1 MRKKTI
7 TAACCVIGDEIL
19 SGKTQDANS
28 HYLAKTLFDLGIEL
42 KCIQVIGD
50 NKQDIIN
57 SVRELS
63 STYDIVFTSGGIG
76 PTHDDITYESIA
88 SAYGLQL
95 KTDKDTL
102 EFFKR
107 QAEKRNMKWTK
118 SHVRMATF
126 PYPAELLREKKGI
139 PFPVV
144 VVNKNIHVLPGV
156 PMLFKILLDSLKPRL
171 AVISGSRFYRCEIAT
186 RKTEVSIAEVL
197 ADIQARSDDA
207 KIGSYPFGKNQDGIQ
222 VVITVSGKEQSKV
235 DNITR
240 EIMEKTEGWLY
251 NSVL

>member
-1 MRKKTI
+1 MSKKTI

-42 KCIQVIGD
+42 RCIQVIGD

-63 STYDIVFTSGGIG
+63 STYNIVFTSGGIG

-95 KTDKDTL
+95 NTDKDTL

-139 PFPVV
+139 PFPIV
-144 VVNKNIHVLPGV
+144 VVNKNIHILPGV

-171 AVISGSRFYRCEIAT
+171 AVMSGSRFYRCEIAT

-235 DNITR
+235 DKVTR